1 MRRSGFIVSIMTAV
15 TLVGLSPAAAGDLG
29 VTLENDTDGMIVK
42 FFVSPANG
50 KGQRQELLNRHGLG
64 KGKSRKLT
72 LVGGS
77 DVCEYRVRAVFEDSA
92 EYQDVSDRIDF
103 CEVDTYTIED

>member
-1 MRRSGFIVSIMTAV
+1 MRRHFM
-15 TLVGLSPAAAGDLG
+15 PAIAALCIFSVAPALAGNLN
-29 VTLENDTDGMIVK
+29 VTLENETEGMIVK
-42 FFVSPANG
+42 FFASPANG
-50 KGQRQELLNRHGLG
+50 KGQRLELLNKHGLG
-64 KGKSRKLT
+64 KGKSRTLT

-92 EYQDVSDRIDF
+92 EYQDVSDKIDF

>member
-1 MRRSGFIVSIMTAV
+1 MAGN
-15 TLVGLSPAAAGDLG
+15 LS
-29 VTLENDTDGMIVK
+29 VTLENETEGMIVK
-42 FFVSPANG
+42 FFATPANG
-50 KGQRQELLNRHGLG
+50 KGQRQELLNKHGLG

-77 DVCEYRVRAVFEDSA
+77 DICEYRVRAVFEDSA
-92 EYQDVSDRIDF
+92 EYENLSDKIDF

>member
-1 MRRSGFIVSIMTAV
+1 MRRHFMLAV
-15 TLVGLSPAAAGDLG
+15 ATLCSFSVTPALAGNLS
-29 VTLENDTDGMIVK
+29 VTLENETEGMIVK
-42 FFVSPANG
+42 FFATPANG
-50 KGQRQELLNRHGLG
+50 KGQRQELLNKHGLG

-77 DVCEYRVRAVFEDSA
+77 DICEYRVRAVFEDSA
-92 EYQDVSDRIDF
+92 EYENLSDKIDF

>member
-1 MRRSGFIVSIMTAV
+1 MRRHFMPIIAVLCIVPV
-15 TLVGLSPAAAGDLG
+15 TPVLAGNLS
-29 VTLENDTDGMIVK
+29 VTLENETDGMIVK
-42 FFVSPANG
+42 FFASPVGG

-64 KGKSRKLT
+64 KGKSRVLT

-92 EYQDVSDRIDF
+92 EYQDVSDKIDF